1 MATIRAPFSRARS
14 TNGHMCGFDVSVFV
28 PQSNTR
34 SLSGMPS
41 TSAPMFAP
49 TVMRMPTVPAVE
61 QIVRASASNDGG
73 LRHVQSGLA
82 VKQAFAIRVFP
93 RLSQRKLR
101 PNSLTLIPENL
112 VYRTPEPRTSERVQH
127 EQRS

>member
-1 MATIRAPFSRARS
+1 MQHAIAVIRALDVAIHLGAQETVGEGMVRISRD
-14 TNGHMCGFDVSVFV
+14 TNRFPVLDRHEHR
-28 PQSNTR
+28 TR
-34 SLSGMPS
+34 VR
-41 TSAPMFAP
+41 A
-49 TVMRMPTVPAVE
+49 
-61 QIVRASASNDGG
+61 IVRASASNDGG

-112 VYRTPEPRTSERVQH
+112 VYRTPEPRTSE
-127 EQRS
+127 